1 MIDETDDLL
10 VKWAERVVPKAD
22 VSLERPRDDGA
33 GAGVSIHLLDLVAD
47 PLPRAD
53 RKPSVLRMS
62 LRYLVTTWA
71 EDPRRAHKL
80 LGELAFAAMEETGF
94 EVELEPLSP
103 AFWEA
108 LGTTPR
114 AHMQLRVP
122 VRRPSEVRVARLVE
136 KPLVVQA
143 TDLTTLE
150 GVILGPRDVPVP
162 DAFVELPAL
171 QRFTRSD
178 GNGRFSFVGIPVEP
192 PVKKLLVHTKGRDF
206 SIDRDSSADGRPLVI
221 ELDFVEA

>member
-10 VKWAERVVPKAD
+10 VHWAETVVPKAD
-22 VSLERPRDDGA
+22 VSLERPQDERA
-33 GAGVSIHLLDLVAD
+33 GAGVSIHLLDLVAN
-47 PLPRAD
+47 PVPRAN
-53 RKPSVLRMS
+53 RKPTVLRMS

-71 EDPRRAHKL
+71 DDPRAAHKL
-80 LGELAFAAMEETGF
+80 LGELAFAAMEEADF
-94 EVELEPLSP
+94 DVELEPLP
-103 AFWEA
+103 ASFWEA
-108 LGTTPR
+108 LGVSPR
-114 AHMQLRVP
+114 AHLLLRVP
-122 VRRPSEVRVARLVE
+122 VRRESDEPTPKLVE
-136 KPLVVQA
+136 KPLVVHA

-150 GVILGPRDVPVP
+150 GVIVGPKAVPVP

-178 GNGRFSFVGIPVEP
+178 GNGRFSFAGIPMEP

-206 SIDRDSSADGRPLVI
+206 SIDRDSSSDGRPLVI